1 MFKDLKYNMQEAT
14 SNANFPWAEKCLNA
28 ADWFPLILS
37 DLVDAFPQA
46 KGFFFHLL
54 AVTRLEDY
62 FQMVIIW
69 LSAARTTQFADV
81 NVVGYI
87 MELGGVRKCAPIQIE
102 VPLLSFLEQI

>member
-1 MFKDLKYNMQEAT
+1 MFEDLKYNMPEAT

-28 ADWFPLILS
+28 TDWFPLILS
-37 DLVDAFPQA
+37 NLDDAFPQA
-46 KGFFFHLL
+46 KGIFFHLS

-81 NVVGYI
+81 NVLGHI
-87 MELGGVRKCAPIQIE
+87 TGLGGVRKCAPI
-102 VPLLSFLEQI
+102 